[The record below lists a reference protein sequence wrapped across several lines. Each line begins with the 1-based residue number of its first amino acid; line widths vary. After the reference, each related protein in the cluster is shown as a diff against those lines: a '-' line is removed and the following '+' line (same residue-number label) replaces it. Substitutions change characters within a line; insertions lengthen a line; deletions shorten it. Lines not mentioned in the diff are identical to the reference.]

1 MQRSIRV
8 VLKVSRKPS
17 EASTLQTMN
26 PIKKKLVRLLE
37 RMLMLVLVLVLPRV
51 LALALVRALELAQ
64 VRVLV
69 LVQIQVPMRGL
80 RFGRGL

>member
-17 EASTLQTMN
+17 EASTQQIMN
-26 PIKKKLVRLLE
+26 PINNDHWARVLVLVLVRLLE
-37 RMLMLVLVLVLPRV
+37 RMLMLVLVLV
-51 LALALVRALELAQ
+51 Q
-64 VRVLV
+64 M
-69 LVQIQVPMRGL
+69 QVPMRGL